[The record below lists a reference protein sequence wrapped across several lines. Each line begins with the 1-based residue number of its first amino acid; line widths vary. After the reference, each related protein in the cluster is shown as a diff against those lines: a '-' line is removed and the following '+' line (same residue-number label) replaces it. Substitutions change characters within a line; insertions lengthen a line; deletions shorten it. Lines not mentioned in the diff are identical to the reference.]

1 MSTSVLIIVVIV
13 LCLCPFRP
21 IMLILQLWNKRNKPP
36 DSKRM
41 VQLWWLAGLSLVLA
55 ILAAF
60 IVIFLENEVAVR
72 ILIVSVDAV
81 GSIYQ
86 V

>member
-1 MSTSVLIIVVIV
+1 
-13 LCLCPFRP
+13 
-21 IMLILQLWNKRNKPP
+21 MLILKLWDKRNEPP
-36 DSKRM
+36 ESKRM
-41 VQLWWLAGLSLVLA
+41 VQLWWLAGLSLVLV